1 MQDCSHCTVEV
12 CPETR
17 GTLEMV
23 SIEVS
28 PNHPLLQLKRA
39 LPWVALF
46 EVMSRHWR
54 EAGKNVEGRPGLPW
68 DVSLYVPLVVLMLVK
83 NLNARDMEA
92 YLAENVVARVFIGRQ
107 ADPTPQIRDHSNIA
121 RAYTALGKD
130 GVEEINALIL
140 QVARDCGFAD
150 VGILSADTTAQELP
164 IGSPNEPGIL
174 RGMAQR
180 CGRALAKLKTRAVV
194 GVEPALAQVQTILR
208 TVKEHHLFAKGQEE
222 KRQVLTRL
230 LTEVGQLV
238 VQTRLVVKGLG
249 ERRDRVTHHAI
260 TTLQT
265 MHEVAKQLIPQI
277 VQWITTGVVAKG
289 KIVHAGVTQARAIVR
304 NKVGKKVEFGLPYL
318 LSRLG
323 GGYVFG
329 TLIRG
334 VVDESKMPLQALA
347 GYRAIFGAQATPT
360 LVVYDRGGY
369 ASATIRALANEGVK
383 EIGLQPKGQGAWHV
397 AEAVR
402 ETVRSERGK
411 TEGIIGTLKTD
422 KYGFNRPTERLWHTL
437 EMAGPRSILS
447 FNLNKLMRDLV
458 RADR

>member
-1 MQDCSHCTVEV
+1 MEEQGKCTPGA
-12 CPETR
+12 CPGATENGET
-17 GTLEMV
+17 V
-23 SIEVS
+23 SIYVDH
-28 PNHPLLQLKRA
+28 NHPLLQLKRA
-39 LPWVALF
+39 LPWTALF
-46 EVMSRHWR
+46 EVMSKRWAA
-54 EAGKNVEGRPGLPW
+54 AGKNVDGRPGLPW
-68 DVSLYVPLVVLMLVK
+68 DVALYVPLVVLMLVK
-83 NLNARDMEA
+83 HLHARDMEA

-107 ADPTPQIRDHSNIA
+107 DAPQPQIRDHSNIA
-121 RAYTALGKD
+121 RAYTALGKE
-130 GVEEINALIL
+130 GVEEINVLIL
-140 QVARDCGFAD
+140 HVAKDLGFAD
-150 VGILSADTTAQELP
+150 VSILSADTTAQELP
-164 IGSPNEPGIL
+164 IGYPNEPGIL
-174 RGMAQR
+174 RGLAQR
-180 CGRALAKLKTRAVV
+180 CGRALAKLKTRGVV
-194 GVEPALAQVQTILR
+194 GVDAALAQVQTILR
-208 TVKEHHLFAKGQEE
+208 SVKEHHLFAKGKQE

-238 VQTRLVVKGLG
+238 VQTRSMVQRLG
-249 ERRDRVTHHAI
+249 ESRERMTHGAI
-260 TTLQT
+260 TTLKT
-265 MHEVAKQLIPQI
+265 MHEVARRLVPQI

-304 NKVGKKVEFGLPYL
+304 NKAGKQVEFGLPYL

-329 TLIRG
+329 TLLRG

-347 GYRAIFGAQATPT
+347 GYRAIFGAHATPT

-383 EIGLQPKGQGAWHV
+383 AIGLQPKGQGAWHV

-422 KYGFNRPTERLWHTL
+422 KYGFNRPTERLWQTL